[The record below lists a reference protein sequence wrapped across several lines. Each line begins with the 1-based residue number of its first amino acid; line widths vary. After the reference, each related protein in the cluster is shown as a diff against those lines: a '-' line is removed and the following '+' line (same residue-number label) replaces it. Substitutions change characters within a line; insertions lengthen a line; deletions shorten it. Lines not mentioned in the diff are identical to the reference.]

1 MKQTNTH
8 GFTLLEM
15 IIVVA
20 IIGILASIAL
30 PAYLRYI
37 ERGYQTQAHAE
48 LVNINS
54 KMKIWL
60 VKNPGANRAAVETE
74 LAQQATDGKIDDAK
88 VTEKY
93 DFSGKMEGGST
104 SASRRYKLLA
114 VPDSSSGYKLSVWM
128 DSSGNA
134 YKCDTKADAEAFKT
148 SGGCKKA

>member
-1 MKQTNTH
+1 MKHTKTH

-15 IIVVA
+15 MIVVV
-20 IIGILASIAL
+20 IIGILAGIAL
-30 PAYLRYI
+30 PSYLRYI

-48 LVNINS
+48 LTNINS

-60 VKNPGANRAAVETE
+60 VKNPGSNRAAVETE
-74 LAQQATDGKIDDAK
+74 LAKQATDSQVDDAK
-88 VTEKY
+88 VAEKY
-93 DFSGKMEGGST
+93 NFSGKMEGDAT

-148 SGGCKKA
+148 SGGCEKA